1 MFPSCTELLLLLIQP
16 RGSAGRAPSRQC
28 TCVEGS
34 AEGCSELQRARV
46 PSAPLKCVPLQ
57 GTRLRSAA
65 PGAPAGSGWGCTV
78 RPAAAAAPGFG
89 APKQVNDVPP
99 QPEDLMQSLGC
110 TSLVFSPKKTKLLL
124 PSEPLTLSLLSI
136 LQDECSSAA
145 SLCQAPAERSRSRLC
160 AFPRQ

>member
-1 MFPSCTELLLLLIQP
+1 MLPSCTELLLLLIQP

-34 AEGCSELQRARV
+34 AEGRSELQRAQV

-78 RPAAAAAPGFG
+78 KPAAAAPGFG
-89 APKQVNDVPP
+89 APKQVNDTPL

-110 TSLVFSPKKTKLLL
+110 TSLVFSPKKLSCFL
-124 PSEPLTLSLLSI
+124 PSEPLILSLLSI

-145 SLCQAPAERSRSRLC
+145 SLCQAPAKRSRSRLC
-160 AFPRQ
+160 ASPRQ